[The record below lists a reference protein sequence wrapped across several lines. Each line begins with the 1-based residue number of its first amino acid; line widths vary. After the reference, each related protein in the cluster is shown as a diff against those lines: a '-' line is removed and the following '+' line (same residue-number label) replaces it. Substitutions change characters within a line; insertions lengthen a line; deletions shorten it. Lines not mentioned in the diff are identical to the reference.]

1 MTRRFLEKN
10 VFPAIRGVKD
20 FDMKSIEPRKWNAE
34 SARSLYGG
42 TLVGIRYM
50 IAFWI
55 LFFPLISQAMDAYH
69 VKRVVDGDTLF
80 LADNLFVRYIGINAP
95 EVPHGKEA
103 GEPYGIEAK
112 IQNERLVKGGTVF
125 LVYGREKTDRYG
137 RGLAYVYTRE
147 KVFVNLRM
155 LEQGWAYYLFK
166 PPNLRYH
173 DLFLNAQQQA
183 MKGQQGM
190 WRGWKAAPLSLVGNK
205 RSRRFHRTGCASG
218 MQTAK
223 SNRILF
229 SGLWEAFW
237 EGYAPCKRCFPKG
250 PFR

>member
-1 MTRRFLEKN
+1 MKNFEQEIVNVKASPSSLCGSLLGFGYTIFIKPNINFICGITCLLFLIVL
-10 VFPAIRGVKD
+10 VFPTRA
-20 FDMKSIEPRKWNAE
+20 
-34 SARSLYGG
+34 SA
-42 TLVGIRYM
+42 M
-50 IAFWI
+50 E
-55 LFFPLISQAMDAYH
+55 AYH

-80 LADNLFVRYIGINAP
+80 LTDNIFVRYIGINAP
-95 EVPHGKEA
+95 EMPHGNEA
-103 GEPYGIEAK
+103 AEPYGIEAK
-112 IQNERLVKGGTVF
+112 VQNERLVKGGTIYLVF
-125 LVYGREKTDRYG
+125 GQEKRDRYG
-137 RGLAYVYTRE
+137 RGLAYVYTSE
-147 KVFVNLRM
+147 KVFVNQRM

-173 DLFLNAQQQA
+173 DLFLKAQRQA

-190 WRGWKAAPLSLVGNK
+190 WREWKATALSLLGNK
-205 RSRRFHRTGCASG
+205 RSRRFHRADCASG

-223 SNRILF
+223 SNRIFF